1 MNQRR
6 KWNCLA
12 LAGLVGVT
20 ACGLEVKGDKKT
32 DKKVDVTEA
41 FGNYS
46 GSFLG
51 RSSALSQGLG
61 TECDV
66 TLEIQQ
72 DPTNFQLKNLQYK
85 CTDGTSWGFDQ
96 PMNFEMRKPSDPLQL
111 AHDLYYAGTY
121 VGFINYSNNYA
132 YIGLSQVGA
141 SLTLA
146 LSQNN
151 EGRTLEDFR
160 VVSNDWL
167 LFDATPAK
175 LTKK

>member
-1 MNQRR
+1 MNQNG

-12 LAGLVGVT
+12 LASLLGVT

-41 FGNYS
+41 FASYTGNFI
-46 GSFLG
+46 GKA
-51 RSSALSQGLG
+51 SALSQGLG

-66 TLEIQQ
+66 ALEIKQE
-72 DPTNFQLKNLQYK
+72 PTNFQLKKLQYE
-85 CTDGTSWGFDQ
+85 CSDGTSWGFDQ
-96 PMNFEMRKPSDPLQL
+96 PMNLEMRKPSDPLQL
-111 AHDLYYAGTY
+111 AYDLYYAGNY

-141 SLTLA
+141 SLTLS

-160 VVSNDWL
+160 VVSNGWL

-175 LTKK
+175 LTQK